1 MPKRSQVLRE
11 NQASLPAAF

>member
-11 NQASLPAAF
+11 NQAALSAAF